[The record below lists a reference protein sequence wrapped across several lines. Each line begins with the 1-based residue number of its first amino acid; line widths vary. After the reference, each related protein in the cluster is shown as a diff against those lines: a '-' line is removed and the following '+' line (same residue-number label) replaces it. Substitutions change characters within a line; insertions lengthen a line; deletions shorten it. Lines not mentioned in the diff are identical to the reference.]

1 MSGDVLPFP
10 IPSTGVSSSDA
21 KQYAEDFLACKA
33 EDRVAR
39 YAEFHL
45 DQAET
50 LLAICQLL
58 DQRIDSGPGP
68 VLEATKQIYAY
79 LQQLPE
85 GLGTFLFD
93 EREYYLGELAL
104 IAGACSRHL
113 TLRSECREWLDRS
126 AAWFLLT
133 ANSAGDS
140 ARVSYQRLALYMEER
155 NLAAVLNLVV
165 PLTEC
170 FRRTGAREL
179 ALKCQFVEAAAL
191 RESGK
196 TGEAADS
203 FEKVCIAAREI
214 GSARVLG
221 PVFVALTQIYSDLER
236 TEDAVRMIGEADLFL
251 RSNGD
256 RVSLAKLHSSVGL
269 LLRKQNR
276 PLDAVK
282 AFRTAQEEL
291 LAMEMPA
298 DVAALH
304 LVIADVLLDSGQ
316 ERQAEWEIRAALP
329 VIDRLKMVPEG
340 FAAMSLLRESLRRRS
355 IDRQALRNV
364 HGYFE
369 ELSS

>member
-21 KQYAEDFLACKA
+21 KQYAEDFLACNA
-33 EDRVAR
+33 EERGPR
-39 YAEFHL
+39 YTEFHL

-58 DQRIDSGPGP
+58 DQRIDAGPGP
-68 VLEATKQIYAY
+68 VLEATKQVYAFVEN
-79 LQQLPE
+79 LPQ
-85 GLGTFLFD
+85 GQGTFLFD

-155 NLAAVLNLVV
+155 NLTAVLKLAV

-170 FRRTGAREL
+170 FQRTGAREL
-179 ALKCQFVEAAAL
+179 ALKCRYVEAAAL
-191 RESGK
+191 RESGRMM
-196 TGEAADS
+196 EAVEA
-203 FEKVCIAAREI
+203 FEMVCATAREI
-214 GSARVLG
+214 ASTRVLG
-221 PVFVALTQIYSDLER
+221 SVLVALTQLYSELER
-236 TEDAVRMIGEADLFL
+236 PDDAIRTMAEAEGYL
-251 RSNGD
+251 RSSGD
-256 RVSLAKLHSSVGL
+256 KVALAKLHWSVGD
-269 LLRKQNR
+269 LLRRQNR
-276 PLDAVK
+276 PVDALM
-282 AFRTAQEEL
+282 AFRSAQEEFV
-291 LAMEMPA
+291 AIEMPA

-304 LVIADVLLDSGQ
+304 LVIADVLLESGQ

-355 IDRQALRNV
+355 IDRAALRNL

-369 ELSS
+369 DLGS